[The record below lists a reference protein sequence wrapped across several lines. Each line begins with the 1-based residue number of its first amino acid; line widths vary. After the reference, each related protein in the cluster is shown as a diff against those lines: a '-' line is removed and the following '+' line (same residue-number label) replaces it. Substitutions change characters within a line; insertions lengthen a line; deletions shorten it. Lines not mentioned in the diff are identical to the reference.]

1 MGIKQKSSSY
11 TVHFAE
17 RFQRLLADLW
27 SCVEPVSSQT
37 AKTECFSGRFPSPV
51 VTLNSQIDGLFDTT
65 DSFFFFFY
73 TSFRIGRKRH
83 QANINPRCERWML
96 TSTYKISEITSCT
109 ECPWH
114 PPFSHLISEHLHAN
128 PKTCQSQRF
137 NRFKGKT

>member
-65 DSFFFFFY
+65 DSFFFFFIHLSGLVENA
-73 TSFRIGRKRH
+73 TRQILTPPLKDGCLLQLTKIPKS
-83 QANINPRCERWML
+83 QASLSVHGISPSLIPEERRL
-96 TSTYKISEITSCT
+96 
-109 ECPWH
+109 
-114 PPFSHLISEHLHAN
+114 
-128 PKTCQSQRF
+128 
-137 NRFKGKT
+137 G